1 MPFVK
6 ARIPFLINESRKS
19 ELKKLYPGKNYLEEF
34 KCLKSKLN
42 SIGFTVP
49 TLYKQ
54 YSELFDAGG
63 VEFADFNV
71 DPDFSFCVDGLI
83 VVDLHKLKEKNK
95 KRYIT
100 QK

>member
-1 MPFVK
+1 MDK
-6 ARIPFLINESRKS
+6 T
-19 ELKKLYPGKNYLEEF
+19 KKKWCSYGNYKF
-34 KCLKSKLN
+34 IN

-54 YSELFDAGG
+54 YSELCDAGG